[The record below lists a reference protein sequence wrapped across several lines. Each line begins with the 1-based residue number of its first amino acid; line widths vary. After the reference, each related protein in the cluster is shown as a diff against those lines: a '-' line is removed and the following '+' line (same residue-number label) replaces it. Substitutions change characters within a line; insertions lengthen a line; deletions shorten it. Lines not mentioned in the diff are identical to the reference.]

1 MLRDVFQRW
10 MDNPKFNRDML
21 ARIASLSANIPQKS
35 KHFELEG
42 KKLEDRHT
50 RQSLLD
56 CAINVSLEHES
67 FRNMHADELFAYAT
81 RLEEKYSG
89 DISQLKFFSDHL
101 SAEGGFYALLERALF
116 LFRNFDDQEEVMRF
130 FEHQSVSNTL
140 ENPLRDWMRELSGEA
155 EHFSIEEKI
164 LASWFIHFALLSSL
178 PALKKHTVL
187 ARFAQHLFLRVHG
200 LDALGL
206 LSMNMAILPHQAVY
220 KRAVDQFKFKD
231 TKDLLQS
238 DLSNM
243 VQLGMDIHEHALQAA
258 NLNLRELY
266 QDQIDYED
274 LTPRQRNMVN
284 FFFDEGL
291 SLSRPETAHL
301 NERQQKI
308 IELIYENHFSSTKDL
323 SLIFRCNRKT
333 IQRDFTELLD
343 MGLVRQM
350 GNGAALRYTV
360 HIRNRPHS
368 ALERLQN
375 VRLGDVPVQMNLFG
389 ENDGHKKTPSSQG
402 NPGLF

>member
-1 MLRDVFQRW
+1 MLGRISS
-10 MDNPKFNRDML
+10 L
-21 ARIASLSANIPQKS
+21 ASNIPRKS
-35 KHFELEG
+35 KHFTLEG
-42 KKLEDRHT
+42 KKLEERQT

-56 CAINVSLEHES
+56 CAINVSLEQES

-101 SAEGGFYALLERALF
+101 SLEDGFYASLERAVF
-116 LFRNFDDQEEVMRF
+116 LFRNFDDQQEVMRF
-130 FEHQSVSNTL
+130 FEHQSVSQSL
-140 ENPLRDWMRELSGEA
+140 ENPVRDWMRELSNES
-155 EHFSIEEKI
+155 HDYTVQEKI
-164 LASWFIHFALLSSL
+164 LASWFIHFAVLSSL
-178 PALKKHTVL
+178 PGLKKHTVL
-187 ARFAQHLFLRVHG
+187 ARFAQHIYLRIHG
-200 LDALGL
+200 LGSLGL
-206 LSMNMAILPHQAVY
+206 LSMNMAILPHQAMY

-231 TKDLLQS
+231 PKDLLQS
-238 DLSNM
+238 DMSNM
-243 VQLGMDIHEHALQAA
+243 VHLGLEIHEQALHAA

-291 SLSRPETAHL
+291 SLSRPETEHL

-343 MGLVRQM
+343 MGMVRQM

-360 HIRNRPHS
+360 HIKNRPYS
-368 ALERLQN
+368 ALEKLQN
-375 VRLGDVPVQMNLFG
+375 IRLGDVPVQMNLFG
-389 ENDGHKKTPSSQG
+389 ENEAHKKTPASQG
-402 NPGLF
+402 NTGLF

>member
-1 MLRDVFQRW
+1 M
-10 MDNPKFNRDML
+10 NHPKFNRDL
-21 ARIASLSANIPQKS
+21 LGRIASLSVSIPQKS
-35 KHFELEG
+35 KHFELAG
-42 KKLEDRHT
+42 KKLEDRQT

-81 RLEEKYSG
+81 RLEEKYSA

-101 SAEGGFYALLERALF
+101 SPEGGYYSLLERATF

-140 ENPLRDWMRELSGEA
+140 ENPLRDWMRELANES
-155 EHFSIEEKI
+155 EHYSVEEKI
-164 LASWFIHFALLSSL
+164 LASWFIHFAVLSSL

-187 ARFAQHLFLRVHG
+187 ARFAQQLYLRIHG
-200 LDALGL
+200 LDSLGL
-206 LSMNMAILPHQAVY
+206 LSMNMAILPHQAMY

-238 DLSNM
+238 DLTNM
-243 VQLGMDIHEHALQAA
+243 VLLGLDIHIHALQAS

-284 FFFDEGL
+284 FFFDEGQ

-389 ENDGHKKTPSSQG
+389 DNDTHKKTPASQG
-402 NPGLF
+402 NTGLF

>member
-1 MLRDVFQRW
+1 
-10 MDNPKFNRDML
+10 ML
-21 ARIASLSANIPQKS
+21 ARIASLSVSIPQKS

-101 SAEGGFYALLERALF
+101 SADDGFYSLLERALF

-140 ENPLRDWMRELSGEA
+140 ENPVRDWMRELSNEA
-155 EHFSIEEKI
+155 EHFSVEEKI

-187 ARFAQHLFLRVHG
+187 ARFAQHLFLHIHG

-206 LSMNMAILPHQAVY
+206 LSLNMAILPHQAMY

-238 DLSNM
+238 DLSHM
-243 VQLGMDIHEHALQAA
+243 VQLGLDIHEHALQAA

-291 SLSRPETAHL
+291 TLSRPETAHL

-375 VRLGDVPVQMNLFG
+375 VRLGDIPVQMNLFG
-389 ENDGHKKTPSSQG
+389 ESDTHKKTPTSQG